1 MQHFDTHELSL
12 FLLACVLLQLLFVLF
27 FSFFSL
33 SRSLFFTQ
41 VDVHDPAAQQQGH
54 THPGQDEAVAKAS
67 WGQFSGVL

>member
-1 MQHFDTHELSL
+1 MQHLDTHELSL
-12 FLLACVLLQLLFVLF
+12 FLLASVLLQLLLGF
-27 FSFFSL
+27 FLSL